1 MPETIQVLNKTFVKY
16 ITDKQIEEAIQRVA
30 DQINEDYKNDT
41 PIVLITLNGA
51 VFFAVDLLKRIKVPC
66 RVTCVKVASY
76 SGTQSTNKVQN
87 LIGLT
92 EDLTGQRVLVIED
105 IVDTGRTYSHLVEM
119 LKPTGLRDM
128 RIATLTYKPD
138 AYKLDLPIHY
148 VGISIPNKFIVGYGL
163 DYNGYG
169 RNYNNIYQ
177 VVE

>member
-1 MPETIQVLNKTFVKY
+1 M
-16 ITDKQIEEAIQRVA
+16 
-30 DQINEDYKNDT
+30 
-41 PIVLITLNGA
+41 
-51 VFFAVDLLKRIKVPC
+51 
-66 RVTCVKVASY
+66 
-76 SGTQSTNKVQN
+76 
-87 LIGLT
+87 
-92 EDLTGQRVLVIED
+92 
-105 IVDTGRTYSHLVEM
+105 DTGRTYSHLVEM

-128 RIATLTYKPD
+128 RIATLTYTPD

>member
-1 MPETIQVLNKTFVKY
+1 MPETIQVLDKTFVKY

-51 VFFAVDLLKRIKVPC
+51 VFFSVDLLKRIKVPC